1 MKPYPFVTM
10 LAELLGRDDT
20 GTTDGHVD
28 RSVQKWNEAT
38 QILCITTMTI
48 FFALRCFTRLVIMD
62 GFRREDC
69 KGLMIS
75 SRWPVLTDSQGH
87 V

>member
-1 MKPYPFVTM
+1 M

-20 GTTDGHVD
+20 GTTDKHVD
-28 RSVQKWNEAT
+28 RSVQKWNLAT

-69 KGLMIS
+69 KVLMNS
-75 SRWPVLTDSQGH
+75 SRWPVLTNTQGPA
-87 V
+87 